1 MKIKPID
8 LTVSNQNNER
18 FSTRDLISII
28 MPSFNSS
35 KYIKNSISSIQNQT
49 YKNWE
54 LLITDDCSIDNTT
67 EIIKTFLKHDTR
79 VKLFSLNKNQGAGAA
94 RNNSI
99 KQAKG
104 RYIAFCDSDD
114 QWKKNKLEVQ
124 LSFIKK
130 NKLLFSF
137 TDYDVVSEDNQF
149 IKRIKCPYKMT
160 YSKLL
165 KNNYVGC
172 LTAIYDKEK
181 LGKMYMPMIRKR
193 QDWVLWLNI
202 MSKIKNTK
210 GLNDS
215 LSIYRTRAGS
225 VSRGKLLLIKYNW
238 KVYRQELK
246 FTFFASLM
254 YLTQFLF
261 FYTLKKL
268 K

>member
-1 MKIKPID
+1 MINRNALK
-8 LTVSNQNNER
+8 NE
-18 FSTRDLISII
+18 LVSII
-28 MPSFNSS
+28 TPSYNSQA
-35 KYIKNSISSIQNQT
+35 YISQTIESILAQT
-49 YKNWE
+49 YSKWE
-54 LLITDDCSIDNTT
+54 LLITDDCSTDQTI
-67 EIIKTFLKHDTR
+67 EIIKSYQKNDIRIRLFLLD
-79 VKLFSLNKNQGAGAA
+79 KNQGAGVA

-99 KQAKG
+99 KEANG

-114 QWKKNKLEVQ
+114 QWKKNKLELQ
-124 LSFIKK
+124 LTFIKN
-130 NKLLFSF
+130 NKLLFSY

-149 IKRIKCPYKMT
+149 VKRIKCPYRMT

-225 VSRGKLLLIKYNW
+225 VSRGKLHLIKYNW
-238 KVYRQELK
+238 KIYRQELK

>member
-1 MKIKPID
+1 M
-8 LTVSNQNNER
+8 LMSN
-18 FSTRDLISII
+18 LVSII
-28 MPSFNSS
+28 TPTYNSE
-35 KYIKNSISSIQNQT
+35 KYISETIESIQVQT
-49 YKNWE
+49 YANWE
-54 LLITDDCSIDNTT
+54 LLITDDCSTDHTID
-67 EIIKTFLKHDTR
+67 IIKKYQKRDSR
-79 VKLFSLNKNQGAGAA
+79 IKLFLLNKNQGAGAA

-99 KQAKG
+99 KEANG

-114 QWKKNKLEVQ
+114 QWKKNKLELQ
-124 LSFIKK
+124 LTFIKN

-149 IKRIKCPYKMT
+149 VKRIKCPYRMT

-225 VSRGKLLLIKYNW
+225 VSRGKLHLIKYNW

-254 YLTQFLF
+254 YLIQFLF

>member
-1 MKIKPID
+1 MD
-8 LTVSNQNNER
+8 NLV
-18 FSTRDLISII
+18 SII
-28 MPSFNSS
+28 TPTYNSAEYVS
-35 KYIKNSISSIQNQT
+35 ETIKSIQAQT
-49 YKNWE
+49 HCYWE
-54 LLITDDCSIDNTT
+54 LLITDDCSTDQTID
-67 EIIKTFLKHDTR
+67 IIKSFQKGDKR
-79 VKLFSLNKNQGAGAA
+79 IKLFLLDKNQGTGVA

-99 KQAKG
+99 KEANG

-114 QWKKNKLEVQ
+114 LWKKNKLELQ

-149 IKRIKCPYKMT
+149 IKRIKCPYRMT

-181 LGKMYMPMIRKR
+181 LGKMYMPLIRKR

-202 MSKIKNTK
+202 MSKIKKTK

-225 VSRGKLLLIKYNW
+225 VSHGKLLLIKYNW

>member
-1 MKIKPID
+1 MD
-8 LTVSNQNNER
+8 NLV
-18 FSTRDLISII
+18 SII
-28 MPSFNSS
+28 TPTYNSAEYVS
-35 KYIKNSISSIQNQT
+35 ETIKSIQAQT
-49 YKNWE
+49 HGYWE
-54 LLITDDCSIDNTT
+54 LLITDDCSTDLTID
-67 EIIKTFLKHDTR
+67 IIKSFQKVDKR
-79 VKLFSLNKNQGAGAA
+79 IKLFLLDKNQGTGAA
-94 RNNSI
+94 RNKSI
-99 KQAKG
+99 KEARG

-130 NKLLFSF
+130 NKLLFSY
-137 TDYDVVSEDNQF
+137 TDYDVVSKDNQF
-149 IKRIKCPYKMT
+149 IKRIKCPYRMT

-181 LGKMYMPMIRKR
+181 LGKMYMPLIRKR

-202 MSKIKNTK
+202 MNKIKHTK

-215 LSIYRTRAGS
+215 LSIYKTRDS
-225 VSRGKLLLIKYNW
+225 SISHDKLLLIKYNW
-238 KVYRQELK
+238 RVYRQELK
-246 FTFFASLM
+246 FSFFASII

-261 FYTLKKL
+261 FYILKKF

>member
-1 MKIKPID
+1 MD
-8 LTVSNQNNER
+8 NLV
-18 FSTRDLISII
+18 SII
-28 MPSFNSS
+28 TPTYNSE
-35 KYIKNSISSIQNQT
+35 KYITETIESIQAQT
-49 YKNWE
+49 YTNWE
-54 LLITDDCSIDNTT
+54 LLITDDCSTDQTID
-67 EIIKTFLKHDTR
+67 IIKSYQKNDNRIRLFLLD
-79 VKLFSLNKNQGAGAA
+79 KNQGAGVA

-99 KQAKG
+99 KEANG

-114 QWKKNKLEVQ
+114 LWMPEKLEIQ
-124 LSFIKK
+124 IGFIK
-130 NKLLFSF
+130 NHKLLFSF

-149 IKRIKCPYKMT
+149 VKRIKCPYRMT

-246 FTFFASLM
+246 FTFFVSLL

>member
-1 MKIKPID
+1 M
-8 LTVSNQNNER
+8 SN
-18 FSTRDLISII
+18 LVSII
-28 MPSFNSS
+28 TPTYNSE
-35 KYIKNSISSIQNQT
+35 KYISETIESIQVQT
-49 YKNWE
+49 YANWE
-54 LLITDDCSIDNTT
+54 LLITDDCSTDHTID
-67 EIIKTFLKHDTR
+67 IIKKYQKRDSR
-79 VKLFSLNKNQGAGAA
+79 IKLFLLNKNQGAGAA

-99 KQAKG
+99 KEANG

-114 QWKKNKLEVQ
+114 QWKKNKLELQ
-124 LSFIKK
+124 LTFIKN

-149 IKRIKCPYKMT
+149 VKRIKCPYRMT

-225 VSRGKLLLIKYNW
+225 VSRGKLHLIKYNW

-254 YLTQFLF
+254 YLIQFLF